1 MHLSKCPAFSGKR
14 RKSSRKPLSLSE
26 ACKQLLICRLPQ
38 VLRLHLKRFRSVRT
52 PPRFYL
58 DLFVSWNQDHPNL
71 FLQSSAPNTPKLAN
85 CLQTIN
91 WSELNFAGHCGPLGS
106 DTLGLNLIL
115 TIPSTLVQVVRS
127 ESQGED
133 RRPCGFW
140 SGPEYTTILLLGRC
154 SDAAERSLH
163 LWPICC
169 SDASWER
176 LWLRA
181 LHGLLL

>member
-91 WSELNFAGHCGPLGS
+91 WSELNFAGHCGPLES
-106 DTLGLNLIL
+106 DTFGLNLIL

-133 RRPCGFW
+133 RRPCGF
-140 SGPEYTTILLLGRC
+140 
-154 SDAAERSLH
+154 
-163 LWPICC
+163 
-169 SDASWER
+169 
-176 LWLRA
+176 
-181 LHGLLL
+181 